1 MTSVR
6 TAPGLQVDEQFP
18 DRLTAPRTEIHMT
31 HLPPELHAHLKRH
44 GQDHALHGWDAL
56 DTSARTELV
65 DQLSAIDFEQLRAL
79 WANSSTP
86 SDTVPAG
93 IEPVAIT
100 PAEFTAEEVT
110 RGQHALRAGEVAAL
124 LVAGGQGTRLGV
136 LQPKGTFPAGAVSGA
151 PLFQIHAEKVLAVS
165 QRYGRAVPFLVMTSP
180 ATDEQ
185 TRAYFEEHHHFGLPR
200 DQVRFFQQGTMP
212 AVCPR
217 TGRVLLEAPGKLFL
231 SPNGHGGILTALA
244 DSGVLAGLLSR
255 GVKHV
260 FYFQV
265 DNPIVKVCDPGFIGR
280 HSATRSEASS
290 KVVVKTDPAEK
301 VGVLISTNGR
311 CSIIEYT
318 LLPKHLAEQR
328 EPSGAL
334 SFRAGNPAIHLF
346 TTQFLE
352 RVAKTAADS
361 LPYRLA
367 HKAVTHFD
375 PVRGETVDPVGKEP
389 NAVKFERFIF
399 DALPHAQ
406 RWLAVET
413 PRTEEF
419 APIKN
424 ATGADS
430 PETSRALQIA
440 LHSQWLTRAGIKT
453 HGHPVEV
460 APLYALDADEFAAK
474 VPAGTEITGP
484 TVFK

>member
-1 MTSVR
+1 MT
-6 TAPGLQVDEQFP
+6 D
-18 DRLTAPRTEIHMT
+18 
-31 HLPPELHAHLKRH
+31 LPPELHARLQRH
-44 GQDHALHGWDAL
+44 GQEHVLRGWAAL
-56 DTSARTELV
+56 DAVTRARLI
-65 DQLSAIDFEQLRAL
+65 DQLSAIDFEQLATLRVQAS
-79 WANSSTP
+79 AQSE
-86 SDTVPAG
+86 TVPAG
-93 IEPVAIT
+93 IGPVPIT
-100 PAEFTAEEVT
+100 PARFTAEEVA
-110 RGQHALRAGEVAAL
+110 RGEHALRSGAVAAL

-165 QRYGRAVPFLVMTSP
+165 RRYGRAVPLLVMTSP

-185 TRAYFEEHHHFGLPR
+185 TRAFFEEHHHFGLPPT
-200 DQVRFFQQGTMP
+200 QVTFFQQGTMP
-212 AVCPR
+212 SVCPK
-217 TGRVLLEAPGKLFL
+217 TGRVLFESPGKLFL

-244 DSGVLAGLLSR
+244 DSGVLAGLIGR

-265 DNPIVKVCDPGFIGR
+265 DNPLVKVCDPGFIGR
-280 HSATRSEASS
+280 HIAAGSEASS

-301 VGVLISTNGR
+301 VGVLISVKGR
-311 CSIIEYT
+311 CSIIEYS
-318 LLPKHLAEQR
+318 LLPRHRAEQR
-328 EPSGAL
+328 EPTGEL

-346 TTQFLE
+346 GTNFLE
-352 RVAKTAADS
+352 RVARTAANS
-361 LPYRLA
+361 LPYRTAL
-367 HKAVTHFD
+367 KAVTHHD
-375 PVRGETVDPVGKEP
+375 PVTGETVTPVGKEP

-399 DALPHAQ
+399 DALPHAE

-424 ATGADS
+424 AAGADS

-440 LHSQWLTRAGIKT
+440 LHTQWLKRAGIDA

-460 APLYALDADEFAAK
+460 SPLYALEADELAAK
-474 VPAGTEITGP
+474 IPAGTEITGP
-484 TVFK
+484 TVFR